1 MARKLGND
9 EMIEEFIQRIHNATE
24 EKRKIFEEENIQKHN
39 EFIVSKQKKKKICR
53 YLELKMYNSFDSN
66 DFVRLI

>member
-24 EKRKIFEEENIQKHN
+24 EKRKIFEEENIQKHD
-39 EFIVSKQKKKKICR
+39 EFIVSKQKKKNLPIFGI
-53 YLELKMYNSFDSN
+53 EN
-66 DFVRLI
+66 V